1 MQLVIRR
8 YRERKGAYNFR
19 INARMVIDTA
29 ETALIEK
36 YNLRKVALTEGNPQ
50 RDLLKAF
57 VPAVIISFLLAV
69 LVAVPLN
76 SPVAGAILF
85 LLALF
90 VSTALI
96 YQQIREEVRVDDLLT
111 GRDFKARSF

>member
-1 MQLVIRR
+1 MHASDCAVIKKYTLAR
-8 YRERKGAYNFR
+8 GAF
-19 INARMVIDTA
+19 A
-29 ETALIEK
+29 EGT
-36 YNLRKVALTEGNPQ
+36 PQ
-50 RDLLKAF
+50 GSLLKAF

-111 GRDFKARSF
+111 GRDFKARSFIALLEKEFEIRKMSD